1 MAVYSVV
8 LTNLHHVYKYQAE
21 GFTVRGGVIA
31 FIQIHMANKTN
42 EVRKFCLD
50 FDLRRFD
57 TILID
62 PEGNISK
69 SKPHIYMLF
78 AGWEVRMVKNC
89 DRGLENAGRR
99 PRAALSRPRSQFFTI
114 RTDP

>member
-21 GFTVRGGVIA
+21 GFTVGGGVIA

-69 SKPHIYMLF
+69 SRPHIYIYICYLP
-78 AGWEVRMVKNC
+78 
-89 DRGLENAGRR
+89 AGR
-99 PRAALSRPRSQFFTI
+99 SVW
-114 RTDP
+114 

>member
-21 GFTVRGGVIA
+21 GFTVGGGVIA

-69 SKPHIYMLF
+69 SKPHIYIYRKSASRF
-78 AGWEVRMVKNC
+78 S
-89 DRGLENAGRR
+89 RGTVLNT
-99 PRAALSRPRSQFFTI
+99 LKQSRINIMRGKKDGTTFPDKPVS
-114 RTDP
+114 

>member
-21 GFTVRGGVIA
+21 GFTVGGGVIA

-62 PEGNISK
+62 PEGNIS
-69 SKPHIYMLF
+69 IYIGSLQVDF
-78 AGWEVRMVKNC
+78 RVEQC
-89 DRGLENAGRR
+89 
-99 PRAALSRPRSQFFTI
+99 SI
-114 RTDP
+114 R

>member
-1 MAVYSVV
+1 MTVYSVV

-21 GFTVRGGVIA
+21 GGGVIA

-69 SKPHIYMLF
+69 SKPHIY
-78 AGWEVRMVKNC
+78 
-89 DRGLENAGRR
+89 
-99 PRAALSRPRSQFFTI
+99 I
-114 RTDP
+114 

>member
-21 GFTVRGGVIA
+21 GFALGGGVIA

-69 SKPHIYMLF
+69 SRSHIYIYIQVGKIANFPCVYFLWYF
-78 AGWEVRMVKNC
+78 CDFSMVF
-89 DRGLENAGRR
+89 D
-99 PRAALSRPRSQFFTI
+99 
-114 RTDP
+114 

>member
-1 MAVYSVV
+1 MYYV

-21 GFTVRGGVIA
+21 GFTAGGGVIA

-62 PEGNISK
+62 PETVTEVLK
-69 SKPHIYMLF
+69 ML
-78 AGWEVRMVKNC
+78 AVC
-89 DRGLENAGRR
+89 RGQYFQGRSHSFL
-99 PRAALSRPRSQFFTI
+99 PYGPTLSR
-114 RTDP
+114 

>member
-21 GFTVRGGVIA
+21 GFAVGGGVIA

-62 PEGNISK
+62 PAGNISK
-69 SKPHIYMLF
+69 SRPHIYIYVICRLGGPYGEKQQQCFLQKQSM
-78 AGWEVRMVKNC
+78 
-89 DRGLENAGRR
+89 
-99 PRAALSRPRSQFFTI
+99 I
-114 RTDP
+114 

>member
-21 GFTVRGGVIA
+21 GFTVGGGVIA

-50 FDLRRFD
+50 FELRRFD

-62 PEGNISK
+62 PEGNIFK
-69 SKPHIYMLF
+69 SRPHIYIYMKSTSRF
-78 AGWEVRMVKNC
+78 S
-89 DRGLENAGRR
+89 RGTVLNTLKQSRIYICYLPAGR
-99 PRAALSRPRSQFFTI
+99 SVW
-114 RTDP
+114 

>member
-1 MAVYSVV
+1 MYSVV

-21 GFTVRGGVIA
+21 GFTVGGGVIA

-69 SKPHIYMLF
+69 SRPHIYIYIYIYIYVTSHAKTFLSVS
-78 AGWEVRMVKNC
+78 VRTV
-89 DRGLENAGRR
+89 E
-99 PRAALSRPRSQFFTI
+99 
-114 RTDP
+114 RTVCERMTNG

>member
-21 GFTVRGGVIA
+21 GFTVGGGVIA
-31 FIQIHMANKTN
+31 FIQIHMANKAN
-42 EVRKFCLD
+42 KVRKVCLD

-69 SKPHIYMLF
+69 SRPQRYIYNTLKQSRINIMRGKKDGTTFPDKP
-78 AGWEVRMVKNC
+78 V
-89 DRGLENAGRR
+89 
-99 PRAALSRPRSQFFTI
+99 S
-114 RTDP
+114 

>member
-1 MAVYSVV
+1 MYSVV

-21 GFTVRGGVIA
+21 GFTVGGGVIA

-69 SKPHIYMLF
+69 SKPHIYIYIGSLQVDF
-78 AGWEVRMVKNC
+78 RVEQC
-89 DRGLENAGRR
+89 
-99 PRAALSRPRSQFFTI
+99 SI
-114 RTDP
+114 R

>member
-1 MAVYSVV
+1 MYSVV
-8 LTNLHHVYKYQAE
+8 LTNLHHVNKYQAE
-21 GFTVRGGVIA
+21 GFTVGGGVIA

-62 PEGNISK
+62 PETVTEVLK
-69 SKPHIYMLF
+69 ML
-78 AGWEVRMVKNC
+78 AVC
-89 DRGLENAGRR
+89 RGQHFQGRGHSFL
-99 PRAALSRPRSQFFTI
+99 PYGPTLSR
-114 RTDP
+114 

>member
-1 MAVYSVV
+1 MYSVV

-21 GFTVRGGVIA
+21 GFTVGGGVIA

-50 FDLRRFD
+50 FELRRFD

-69 SKPHIYMLF
+69 SRPHIYIYIYEVYKSIFAWNSAQYVEAEQNIYMLF

-89 DRGLENAGRR
+89 D
-99 PRAALSRPRSQFFTI
+99 
-114 RTDP
+114 